1 MPDGAW
7 SGSRR
12 PRRRPPWW
20 PENEAWPPVD
30 EGGRPM
36 WARHGGMW
44 PAFGCLFAIVAI
56 TVLVGVTTLVWH
68 IIGAIVDPRLEPN
81 RPTAVLAVLVLIAAV
96 FALTRGFRRL
106 AVPLGSLVEAARRVE
121 RGAYDARVPEVTRG
135 PRELRELTRAFNTM
149 ASRLEADQ
157 HQRRSLLADVSHEL
171 RTPLAVLRGN
181 LEAIADGI
189 HPADEAH
196 LAGLIEETHVLERLV
211 DDLRT
216 ISLAEA
222 GALPLHRE
230 PTDPDVLLGETVA
243 SFTAAAAEAGIEL
256 GVESPADL
264 PLLDVDPVRIR
275 EVLSN
280 LLANALRHTPRGGR
294 LTATGAAGADGRSVV
309 FRVAD
314 TGPGIEPELLDHV
327 FERFARGPESRGSGL
342 GLAIARDLVSAHGGT
357 ITVQSRQGAGTTFEV
372 VLPVEAP
379 DAGPG
384 QNGPAGG

>member
-1 MPDGAW
+1 MPEGRP
-7 SGSRR
+7 GHVP

-20 PENEAWPPVD
+20 PENEPWPPLD
-30 EGGRPM
+30 DRGRPV
-36 WARHGGMW
+36 WPGRRYAKW
-44 PAFGCLFAIVAI
+44 PAIGCLVAGIVVIA
-56 TVLVGVTTLVWH
+56 LVGAASIVWR
-68 IIGAIVDPRLEPN
+68 IIGAIFDPVLAPS
-81 RPTAVLAVLVLIAAV
+81 RPTAVLAILLLFAAVLV
-96 FALTRGFRRL
+96 FTRGFRRI
-106 AVPLGSLVEAARRVE
+106 ARPLSSLVDAARRVE
-121 RGAYDARVPEVTRG
+121 RGAYDARVPEVRGG

-157 HQRRSLLADVSHEL
+157 RQRRSLLADVSHEL

-181 LEAIADGI
+181 LEAIADGV

-230 PTDPDVLLGETVA
+230 PTDPDVLLGETAA
-243 SFTAAAAEAGIEL
+243 SFAAAAAEAGIDL
-256 GVESPADL
+256 AVESPADL

-280 LLANALRHTPRGGR
+280 LIANAIRHTPHNGR
-294 LTATGAAGADGRSVV
+294 VVASGALDPAARSVV

-314 TGPGIEPELLDHV
+314 TGSGIAAELLPHV
-327 FERFARGPESRGSGL
+327 FERFARGPDSRGSGL
-342 GLAIARDLVSAHGGT
+342 GLAIARDLVTAHGGS
-357 ITVQSRQGAGTTFEV
+357 ISVRSDPGNGTTFEV
-372 VLPVEAP
+372 ALPLP
-379 DAGPG
+379 TAGRD
-384 QNGPAGG
+384 PA

>member
-1 MPDGAW
+1 
-7 SGSRR
+7 
-12 PRRRPPWW
+12 
-20 PENEAWPPVD
+20 
-30 EGGRPM
+30 M
-36 WARHGGMW
+36 WMGRHGGAW
-44 PAFGCLFAIVAI
+44 PAIGCVFAGVVVI
-56 TVLVGVTTLVWH
+56 VLVGVTTMIWH
-68 IIGAIVDPRLEPN
+68 ILGAILDPGLAPT
-81 RPTAVLAVLVLIAAV
+81 RPTAVLAFLILAAAV
-96 FALTRGFRRL
+96 YALTRGFRRL

-157 HQRRSLLADVSHEL
+157 RQRRSLLADVSHEL

-243 SFTAAAAEAGIEL
+243 SFTTAATEAGIEL
-256 GVESPADL
+256 RVESPTDL

-280 LLANALRHTPRGGR
+280 LLANAIRHTPRGGHV
-294 LTATGAAGADGRSVV
+294 TASGAPAAGGRSVV

-314 TGPGIEPELLDHV
+314 TGSGIEPELQDHV
-327 FERFARGPESRGSGL
+327 FERFARGRDSRGSGL

-357 ITVQSRQGAGTTFEV
+357 ISVRSQPGAGTTFEV
-372 VLPVEAP
+372 VLPLEPADTPTAP
-379 DAGPG
+379 PG
-384 QNGPAGG
+384 G